1 MHFRGN
7 HFNSNLRKEPQQHTM
22 LPLPSVEGCTIP
34 VFWCLSLS
42 LDPAEPPLSPS
53 SPPPQHCAA
62 HLPAGRRSHLVA
74 VRTSCSLPS
83 LATRDQGT
91 KNVSA
96 TWTPAQHWLQSAG
109 GASWWVLWVSSH
121 TLPAASFTTCCTNP
135 PYRAL
140 TINYPLLTNVKA
152 RFRLSAS

>member
-74 VRTSCSLPS
+74 VRTSCSLP
-83 LATRDQGT
+83 TRDQGT

-96 TWTPAQHWLQSAG
+96 PWTQHSTGCSPLEG
-109 GASWWVLWVSSH
+109 LHLEVLWVSSH